1 MTTSRLVLSFESTG
15 IILVLFGV
23 HPPKTSQDKDRPQ
36 AFWCSAGFEN
46 NKMLFGAQAVAV
58 MSLGVLN
65 QGFIG
70 PYHPSNGTVRAD
82 PAIGLANGTGMWDAF
97 HWGE

>member
-1 MTTSRLVLSFESTG
+1 
-15 IILVLFGV
+15 
-23 HPPKTSQDKDRPQ
+23 
-36 AFWCSAGFEN
+36 
-46 NKMLFGAQAVAV
+46 MLFGAQAVAV